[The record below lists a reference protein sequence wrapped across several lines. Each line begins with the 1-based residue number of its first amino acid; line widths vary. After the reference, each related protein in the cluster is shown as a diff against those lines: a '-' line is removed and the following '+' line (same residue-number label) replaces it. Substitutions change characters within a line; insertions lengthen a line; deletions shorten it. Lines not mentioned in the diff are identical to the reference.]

1 MKAPAFQFYASDFL
15 SDINV
20 VTMSM
25 SQRGIY
31 ITLIAHEWLEGKL
44 PADVSTLKRL
54 CGNPENWESDWE
66 KVSTCFKERDG
77 YIYNSR
83 LESEREKLSAYRER
97 MSQAGKKGANKRWNS
112 QAIAKPSIK
121 KKKKEVENRSKKI
134 INEIEKEFEEKFW
147 LKYPR
152 KHAKIKARESFIKAR
167 KTFSLENIMLGLK
180 MYIKY
185 WANTGKELDYIP
197 MASTWLNQER
207 FIDTSID
214 ENSVVKHV
222 TEENKKVI
230 LYCESCENAKEFDNK
245 SAVEICNVCGDGVYI
260 DKWLLEHEKSARKL
274 EEQQKPQ
281 QKTSTELSKKDPALR
296 ASGERANNPQQDN
309 SEQVSTKFEKDF
321 AGLVNKMKIN

>member
-44 PADVSTLKRL
+44 PADTSTLKML
-54 CGNPENWESDWE
+54 CGNPEDWESDWE
-66 KVSTCFKERDG
+66 KVSTCFTERDG

-97 MSQAGKKGANKRWNS
+97 MSKAGKKGADKRWHS

-121 KKKKEVENRSKKI
+121 KKKKEVEDRSNKI
-134 INEIEKEFEEKFW
+134 IKGIEKEFEEKFW

-152 KHAKIKARESFIKAR
+152 KHAKIEARKSFVKAR

-185 WANTGKELDYIP
+185 WANTGKEVDYVP

-207 FIDTSID
+207 FIDVSID
-214 ENSVVKHV
+214 ENNVVKHV
-222 TEENKKVI
+222 NEENKETT
-230 LYCESCENAKEFDNK
+230 LYCQECENAKKFIDK
-245 SAVEICNVCGDGVYI
+245 SVAKICDVCGDGMYVE
-260 DKWLLEHEKSARKL
+260 KWLLDHEKNARKL
-274 EEQQKPQ
+274 EEQQKSQ
-281 QKTSTELSKKDPALR
+281 QKTSTELSDDDRDPARR
-296 ASGERANNPQQDN
+296 ASSERANSQPA
-309 SEQVSTKFEKDF
+309 SRFEKDF
-321 AGLVNKMKIN
+321 KGLVKKMKVN